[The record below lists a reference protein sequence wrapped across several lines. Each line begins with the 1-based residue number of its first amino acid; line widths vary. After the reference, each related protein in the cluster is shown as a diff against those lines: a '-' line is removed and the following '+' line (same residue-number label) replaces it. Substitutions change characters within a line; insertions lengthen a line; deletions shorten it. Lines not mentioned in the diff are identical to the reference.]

1 MSIVRFVSAILL
13 ATAAAIVTVTGG
25 ASAQQA
31 RLACGQG
38 MVQNHDPILKRAAIA
53 RVAASGDLVPIRFI
67 GHATFLIRSPQGVNV
82 VTDYNDYYRAGVVP
96 DIATMNTNRGNHSTF
111 RIETGVTHPLYGWD
125 TGTGIPHHDV
135 TFKDVRVYSEPT
147 NVTPLGNRYTNETA
161 IFVIQLGGICIA
173 HLGHTA
179 HALDEETVRSLG
191 TIDVAFTPVDRVVT
205 QSYEE
210 IFHNIR
216 QLKPRIAIPM
226 HDIGW
231 TTQQFLSEAARYYP
245 IKRDLGDSI
254 EVGRDMLPRETEIWV
269 MQARGRFGT
278 Y

>member
-1 MSIVRFVSAILL
+1 MPIVRFISAVLL
-13 ATAAAIVTVTGG
+13 ATVAASVLTTGSV
-25 ASAQQA
+25 SAQA

-38 MVQNHDPILKRAAIA
+38 MVQNHNPTLKHAAIM
-53 RVAASGDLVPIRFI
+53 RVATDADLVPIRFI
-67 GHATFLIRSPQGVNV
+67 GHATFLIRSPQGVSV

-96 DIATMNTNRGNHSTF
+96 DIATMNTNRGNQSTF
-111 RIETGVTHPLYGWD
+111 RIETGVSHALYGWD
-125 TGTGIPHHDV
+125 TGAGIPHHDV

-147 NVTPLGNRYTNETA
+147 NVMPLGNRHTNETA
-161 IFVIQLGGICIA
+161 IFVVQVGGICIA

-191 TIDVAFTPVDRVVT
+191 TIDVAMTPVDRVVT

-216 QLKPRIAIPM
+216 LLKPRIAIPM

-231 TTQQFLSEAARYYP
+231 TTQQFLAEAVRHFP
-245 IKRDLGDSI
+245 IKRDVGDSI
-254 EVGRDMLPRETEIWV
+254 EVSRDTLPRETEIWV
-269 MQARGRFGT
+269 MQPRGRFGT